1 MQRLNQE
8 VMMEDAPC
16 SNLAPGILI
25 VDDVPA
31 NLELL
36 AGIIRDQGYEPRPV
50 PGGRLALQ
58 AARAEPPDLILLDVN
73 MPEMTGFEV
82 CAHLKA
88 DEALKDIPV
97 LFITADAEPVDKVKA
112 FAMGAV
118 DYVTKPFQAG
128 EVCARVATH
137 LRLRKLQLD
146 LALTVGALRKAL
158 EDIRTLRGIIPI
170 CASCKQIRDDKGA
183 WEAVET
189 YVSAHSEAQFS
200 HGICPECMLKL
211 YPEIAGEQEKVN
223 I

>member
-1 MQRLNQE
+1 MA
-8 VMMEDAPC
+8 DASCTNP
-16 SNLAPGILI
+16 APGILV

-36 AGIIRDQGYEPRPV
+36 ADILRLQGYEPRPV

-73 MPEMTGFEV
+73 MPEMNGFEV
-82 CAHLKA
+82 CEHLKA

-97 LFITADAEPVDKVKA
+97 LFITADADPEDKVKA
-112 FAMGAV
+112 LSMGAV

-137 LRLRKLQLD
+137 LRLQKLQLD

-170 CASCKQIRDDKGA
+170 CASCKRIRDERGA
-183 WEAVET
+183 WEAVES

-200 HGICPECMLKL
+200 HGICPQCMLKL
-211 YPEIAGEQEKVN
+211 YPDVVPAEEGGSV
-223 I
+223 